1 MMFPFFRSLLNP
13 VLSLTFDRVTAA
25 EKDGITVIYKTLL
38 DPTVDLLPGCDKYI
52 NSCFI

>member
-1 MMFPFFRSLLNP
+1 MMFPFSRSPFNP
-13 VLSLTFDRVTAA
+13 VLSLTFDRVGTA

-38 DPTVDLLPGCDKYI
+38 DPAVDLLPGCDKYI